1 MKSHPF
7 RKAFVARFALTITIG
22 AAVTVA
28 ARTAEAADAAAGR
41 ALALEHCVK
50 CHGKDGKGDG
60 PAVAAEHLSPAPG
73 DWTDKEDMSEH
84 PDVFLR
90 NMIEQGGKA
99 MDKSERMP
107 AFGKKLTPA
116 QVDDLI
122 AYIRSFSQ

>member
-1 MKSHPF
+1 M
-7 RKAFVARFALTITIG
+7 RVALTIAIG
-22 AAVTVA
+22 AAATIA
-28 ARTAEAADAAAGR
+28 PRPADAADVAAGR
-41 ALALEHCVK
+41 ALALAHCVK
-50 CHGKDGKGDG
+50 CHGKDGKGYG
-60 PAVAAEHLSPAPG
+60 PAVAAEHLSPPPG
-73 DWTDKEDMSEH
+73 DWTDKEDMAEH

-122 AYIRSFSQ
+122 AYIRSFSR